1 MTTNQLQEALIREIE
16 DISRDISLVNYKQE
30 PAALKGYLQ
39 AISIFPV
46 FENQPLG
53 TDYDMMPEEMTENRL
68 FPYFVVRVD
77 ETEYC
82 KPKENMGD
90 VNQAH
95 VMIAFAIYD
104 DNPELKG
111 YFTLTAIM
119 ERVIM
124 RFQRNPVLGSFFCSR
139 TMKTAYQEDDTF
151 PQFFGG
157 IEMLWYLPDIS
168 VEGFI

>member
-16 DISRDISLVNYKQE
+16 DISRDISFVNYKQE

-39 AISIFPV
+39 AIPIFPV

-53 TDYDMMPEEMTENRL
+53 MDYDMLSEEMTENRL

-77 ETEYC
+77 GAEYC
-82 KPKENMGD
+82 KPKEDMGE

-124 RFQRNPVLGSFFCSR
+124 RFQKNPVLGSFFCSR
-139 TMKTAYQEDDTF
+139 TMKTAYQEDDAF

-168 VEGFI
+168 VEGFT